1 MIHKSDFEK
10 RKKIR
15 KFFVFFF
22 LILFAIIVIYLGL
35 ATLPLDKTSIAIDW
49 KGIWLGLEDGKI
61 RYGTGIRNPPWSL
74 IPLVPLGLL
83 PFFESWVLLS
93 LVTLMALMISIPKVI
108 NKQKFLLGALLLTT
122 SYPSIRHLVDGNL
135 EALIILGVLMLLLGY
150 SSHNPLILAFGF
162 LLASAKPQETWILL
176 LALFINVLS
185 FWKIKDLIICF
196 AVVFSVVIPTM
207 LMYGVEWLNSFVGI
221 PQMGSIM
228 DSSLITSMRRLGLPY
243 WWTLL
248 IWFFI
253 FAPTLYLSFEKRERF
268 SRIHTAFFISASL
281 LLSPYA
287 AANSLLTIVAL
298 GVIPLLFEH
307 PIVGCF
313 LIAIINLPYTFS
325 SSFKYEWAAT
335 YGMLMF
341 LLCWFIFG
349 TYISIKKSKNVPKQA
364 SS

>member
-1 MIHKSDFEK
+1 MIHNRDFK
-10 RKKIR
+10 KHKKIKR
-15 KFFVFFF
+15 LFVLFF

-35 ATLPLDKTSIAIDW
+35 ATLPLDKNSIAIDW
-49 KGIWLGLEDGKI
+49 KGIWLGLKDGKI
-61 RYGTGIRNPPWSL
+61 RYGTGIRNPPWSI

-122 SYPSIRHLVDGNL
+122 SYPSIRNLVDGNL
-135 EALIILGVLMLLLGY
+135 EALIILGVLLLLLGY
-150 SSHNPLILAFGF
+150 SSQNPLIFAFGL
-162 LLASAKPQETWILL
+162 LLASAKPQETWFLL
-176 LALFINVLS
+176 LALFINLL
-185 FWKIKDLIICF
+185 FCWKIKEIIYCF
-196 AVVFSVVIPTM
+196 GVVFSIVIPTM
-207 LMYGVEWLNSFVGI
+207 LMYGLEWLNSFVGI

-228 DSSLITSMRRLGLPY
+228 DSSLISSMSRLGLPS

-287 AANSLLTIVAL
+287 AANSLLTVVAI
-298 GVIPLLFEH
+298 GVIPLLFKS

-313 LIAIINLPYTFS
+313 LMIIINFPYIFS
-325 SSFKYEWAAT
+325 SSFRYEWGAT

-341 LLCWFIFG
+341 VLCWLIFG
-349 TYISIKKSKNVPKQA
+349 TYIGIQKNKNVPNQA
-364 SS
+364 SN